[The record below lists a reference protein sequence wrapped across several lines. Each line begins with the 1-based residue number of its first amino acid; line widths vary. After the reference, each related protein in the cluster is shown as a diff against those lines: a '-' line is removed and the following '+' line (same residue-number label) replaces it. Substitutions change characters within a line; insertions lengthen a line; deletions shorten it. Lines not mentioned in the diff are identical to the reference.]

1 MPKDD
6 EGSNQ
11 RFARRFTHGASPR
24 KAPEKTP
31 TAGKP
36 PVTIHQQSRNRP
48 IRRTELAAD
57 KELPKEVT
65 HLAVEPEGYEKHGG
79 APRPAPA
86 KVGPSIKPPGGNQ
99 PKDKK

>member
-36 PVTIHQQSRNRP
+36 PGDNPSAKSKSP
-48 IRRTELAAD
+48 D
-57 KELPKEVT
+57 KE
-65 HLAVEPEGYEKHGG
+65 
-79 APRPAPA
+79 
-86 KVGPSIKPPGGNQ
+86 
-99 PKDKK
+99 D